1 MTLPKPQAAKEIDL
15 RTMFAESEAWDHRAK
30 ESQAKAAQ
38 AFARLLEIAETSHA
52 GQAGRVAQFL
62 ASTFNGRAYPYDL
75 FDLRSFDIAISDD
88 MLACLDALRWAKA
101 DLFDLVPEGQKR
113 VQSVVKAWGIESA
126 PTD

>member
-1 MTLPKPQAAKEIDL
+1 MTLPKPQASKEIDL
-15 RTMFAESEAWDHRAK
+15 RTMFAESEAWDQRAK